1 MKTISRLL
9 MTALLVFA
17 MAACGEKEN
26 NISIEPDVDGG
37 TVTPTNPI
45 KVGRIGNGPITING
59 ETTNDVYGVD
69 FNNDGTLEFRIGGDY
84 PYYYI
89 AYDYMSQ
96 CNIVNIAEQWD
107 YIQPLKFGDTICD
120 YSRFEGQGDASF
132 SDPESLPTEFYVGC
146 RVAIDNKI
154 HYGWI
159 KVEKTGDNL
168 NWKECAYNSN
178 PSKGIKAGQ
187 K

>member
-1 MKTISRLL
+1 MKTITRIL
-9 MTALLVFA
+9 MATMLVFA

-26 NISIEPDVDGG
+26 NKPIEDNVDGG
-37 TVTPTNPI
+37 NVDVTNPI

-59 ETTNDVYGVD
+59 ETLNNVYGVD
-69 FNNDGTLEFRIGGDY
+69 FNNDGTLEFRIGGEY
-84 PYYYI
+84 PFYYI
-89 AYDYMSQ
+89 AYDFLSQ
-96 CNIVNIAEQWD
+96 CNIVNIADQWD
-107 YIQPLKFGDTICD
+107 YIQLLKYGDTICD

-132 SDPESLPTEFYVGC
+132 KDPESLPTDFYIGC

-159 KVEKTGDNL
+159 KVENTGQNL

-178 PSKGIKAGQ
+178 PSEGIKAGL